1 LKGGL
6 VKKLIC
12 AITLLAWLPALASA
26 APPPTA
32 PSPPQTLDAAELE
45 TALAKLD
52 VLGSVLY
59 IAAHPDDENT
69 AALAYFSKGRKYRT
83 AYLSLTRGDGGQN
96 LIGPEKGAEIGI
108 IRTQELLAARRVDG
122 AEQYFTRAIDFGY
135 SKTAEETFE
144 FWGKDKVL
152 SDIVWVIRKFRPD
165 VIITRFTAENSGGH
179 GHHTASAILA
189 LEAFTAA
196 ADPNRFPG
204 QLEEVG
210 PWRAER
216 LFWNAWRPGRQ
227 ETAGLVGIDTG
238 EYDPLLGRSY
248 AEMAAQSR
256 SNHKSQGFGSAPR
269 RGRQVDYFELLAG
282 TPARAD
288 LFEGIDTSW
297 DRIPGGRDV
306 GRALERILAS
316 FDPRHPAKSLPALLE
331 IHARL
336 GKLDDT
342 RWVPLKK
349 RELLEIIRSCA
360 GLWLDTAANDYS
372 AAPGDEIG
380 VTTTVI
386 NRSDYPLTLRSIA
399 FPGLDPGSSPG
410 LPLANNEPRTVETK
424 LRVPRDFP
432 ISQPF
437 WLREAPGR
445 GLFTIRDR
453 DLIGP
458 AENPPAVAARVGLE
472 AGGELLEFTVPV
484 VFRWTDRV
492 DGELSRPFEIRP
504 RVTVGVEDK
513 VGIFPG
519 PAPKRVKVRVTSQS
533 NGVAGQVR
541 LEGGGRWRVTPASV
555 PFSLGGKYEEKEVV
569 FEISPPA
576 SPGEA
581 VLTAEADVG
590 GEILD
595 RELVDIAYP
604 HITRQ
609 VYFPPSRLKVVKLD
623 VKTAGSRIGYIMGAG
638 DEVADGLRS
647 LGYDVTML
655 DDARLENADLSGF
668 DAIVTGI
675 RAYNTRDRLKYDQP
689 RLLRYVENGG
699 TLVVQYNVSRGLL
712 VGGIGPYPLTLG
724 QDRVCV
730 ETAPVAFL
738 LPDHQ
743 LLNFPNRIVPDDF
756 AGWVQERGL
765 YFASRWDGK
774 YEAVLSSHD
783 PGEPGREGGLL
794 FARYGKGVF
803 IYTGYAWFRQ
813 LPDGVAGA
821 YRIMA
826 NLVSAGK
833 FRGR

>member
-1 LKGGL
+1 M
-6 VKKLIC
+6 KKLIC
-12 AITLLAWLPALASA
+12 AITLLAWLPALISSS
-26 APPPTA
+26 APPPEACTVPPA
-32 PSPPQTLDAAELE
+32 PGILDSAGIE
-45 TALAKLD
+45 TALAKLS

-108 IRTQELLAARRVDG
+108 IRTQELLSARRVDG

-144 FWGKDKVL
+144 FWGREKVL

-165 VIITRFTAENSGGH
+165 VIITRSTAENSGGH
-179 GHHTASAILA
+179 GHHTASAILT
-189 LEAFTAA
+189 LEAFSAA
-196 ADPNRFPG
+196 ADPDRFPG
-204 QLEEVG
+204 QLKEVA
-210 PWRAER
+210 PWRAQR
-216 LFWNAWRPGRQ
+216 LFWNTWRPGQRD
-227 ETAGLVGIDTG
+227 TGGLLRIDTG
-238 EYDPLLGRSY
+238 EYDPLLGMSY

-269 RGRQVDYFELLAG
+269 RGRQLDYFQLLAG
-282 TPARAD
+282 TPARTD
-288 LFEGIDTSW
+288 LFDGIDTSW

-306 GRALERILAS
+306 GRALERTLAS
-316 FDPRHPAKSLPALLE
+316 FDPRQPAGSIPAL
-331 IHARL
+331 IDIYARL
-336 GKLDDT
+336 NRLDDT

-349 RELLEIIRSCA
+349 RELLATIRSCA
-360 GLWLDTAANDYS
+360 GLWIDAVADDFS
-372 AAPGDEIG
+372 ATPGGEVK

-399 FPGLDPGSSPG
+399 FPGLDPGSALG
-410 LPLANNEPRTVETK
+410 LPLADNEPRTAQTRLHLPEG
-424 LRVPRDFP
+424 FP

-437 WLREAPGR
+437 WLRDAPGR
-445 GLFTIRDR
+445 GLFTISDQ

-458 AENPPAVAARVGLE
+458 AENPPAIAARVVLE
-472 AGGELLEFTVPV
+472 AGGQLLEFSVPV

-492 DGELSRPFEIRP
+492 DGELSRPFEVRP
-504 RVTVGVEDK
+504 RVTVAVEPK

-519 PAPKRVKVRVTSQS
+519 PASKRVKVRVTSQA
-533 NGVAGQVR
+533 NGVAGELR
-541 LEGGGRWRVTPASV
+541 LRGNGRWRIAPASV
-555 PFSLGGKYEEKEVV
+555 PFSLGGKYEELEVA
-569 FEISPPA
+569 FEVSPPA
-576 SPGEA
+576 SPDESA
-581 VLTAEADVG
+581 LTVEADVG
-590 GEILD
+590 GEVFD
-595 RELVDIAYP
+595 RALVDIAYP
-604 HITRQ
+604 HIKRQ
-609 VYFPPSRLKVVKLD
+609 VYFPPSRMNAVRLD
-623 VKTAGSRIGYIMGAG
+623 IKTAGSRIGYIMGAG

-647 LGYDVTML
+647 LGYDVVLL
-655 DDARLENADLSGF
+655 DDAMLENADLSGF
-668 DAIVTGI
+668 DAIVAGI
-675 RAYNTRDRLKYDQP
+675 RAYNTRERLKNDQP
-689 RLLRYVENGG
+689 RLMRYVENGG

-712 VGGIGPYPLTLG
+712 VDNIGPYPLTLG
-724 QDRVCV
+724 QDRVCD
-730 ETAPVAFL
+730 ETAPVTFL
-738 LPDHQ
+738 LPKHQ
-743 LLNFPNRIVPDDF
+743 LLNRPNRIGPDDF

-783 PGEPGREGGLL
+783 PDEPAREGGLL

-821 YRIMA
+821 YRLMA

-833 FRGR
+833 LRGG